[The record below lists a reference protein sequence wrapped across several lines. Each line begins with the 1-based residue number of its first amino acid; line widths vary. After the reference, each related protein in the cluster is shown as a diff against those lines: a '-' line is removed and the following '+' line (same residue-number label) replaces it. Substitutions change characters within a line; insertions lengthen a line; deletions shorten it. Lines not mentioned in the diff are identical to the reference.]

1 MTSDSTSDFLKR
13 IMQYCS
19 LAERCTHDVVKKL
32 VSWDVLE
39 EDMDE
44 ILERLRQEK
53 FLDDTRYAKSFVNDK
68 WRLDQ
73 WGKGKIKNSLFQK
86 GFDELQIEHALE
98 VIDQE
103 EYVSGMQIL
112 LSKKRN
118 TIKSE
123 TEVQQMKK
131 LLSFGQSRGFE
142 DELIWQWLEREGFS
156 FDKNPPSE
164 NDNDFV

>member
-1 MTSDSTSDFLKR
+1 MDNPMLNR
-13 IMQYCS
+13 ILSYCAQ
-19 LAERCTHDVVKKL
+19 AERCTQDVVKKL
-32 VSWDVLE
+32 ASWDVPE

-44 ILERLRQEK
+44 ILERLRQDK

-73 WGKGKIKNSLFQK
+73 WGRVKIRNSLFQK
-86 GFDELQIEHALE
+86 GFDEMQIEHALE

-123 TEVQQMKK
+123 TQVNQMKK
-131 LLSFGQSRGFE
+131 LLSFGQNRGFE
-142 DELIWQWLEREGFS
+142 EELIWQWLEREGLS
-156 FDKNPPSE
+156 FE
-164 NDNDFV
+164 NNDATNLARE